1 MRIFLSVLLLIFIY
15 QNSIKADDI
24 KDFEI
29 EGISI
34 GNSLLNYFSE
44 KEILNTK
51 ANWYNDNKYSTSQLT
66 LKKYEIFKDLDI
78 SYLTSDKNYIIVGF
92 SAIHSDADKNNCKSI
107 QNEIVSDISKM
118 FSVRVIKE
126 TLTHPID
133 KSGKSKVDVADFD
146 LKDGSRV
153 GVQCFYFSD
162 NVSFNDGLKIS
173 IVTPDFIDWMANVA
187 YK

>member
-1 MRIFLSVLLLIFIY
+1 MKIFLAILILIFSL
-15 QNSIKADDI
+15 QSWSKADDI
-24 KDFEI
+24 RDFEI

-78 SYLTSDKNYIIVGF
+78 SYLKSDKNYIIVGF